1 MTESITPELFAH
13 IARLAAFE
21 LPHEEAE
28 YLRAQL
34 NNQLKSV
41 RELEEIPLEEGTE
54 ISLYGVPFTP
64 AISSNPRPDEWQPF
78 PGAAEILAQAPEVDE
93 GYFVVPE
100 IPHTELS

>member
-13 IARLAAFE
+13 LARLAAFD

-41 RELEEIPLEEGTE
+41 RELEAIPLEEGIE
-54 ISLYGVPFTP
+54 ISPYGVPFTP
-64 AISSNPRPDEWQPF
+64 DISSQPRLDEWEPF
-78 PGAAEILAQAPEVDE
+78 PGASEILAQAPEVDE

>member
-1 MTESITPELFAH
+1 MTESITPELFAYL
-13 IARLAAFE
+13 AKLAAFE
-21 LPHEEAE
+21 LPFEEAE

-34 NNQLKSV
+34 NNQLNSV
-41 RELEEIPLEEGTE
+41 RELEAIPLEESIE

-64 AISSNPRPDEWQPF
+64 EISSKPRNDDWQPF
-78 PGAAEILAQAPEVDE
+78 PDASEILAQAPEVED